1 MLEYKGLRIETSGLV
16 YAPAEDSFL
25 MESMISSGIY
35 GKYNARVLD
44 MGTGTGFL
52 GIAAG
57 MMSNVYEV
65 VFTDINPDAVGIA
78 RRNAER
84 NSKMIISKC
93 SFVIGDLFSGIE
105 GKFDLIIFNA
115 PYLKGEGGEEMLSE
129 AWEGGKEGVELSIRF
144 LKESKAFLKEH
155 GRILISAS
163 SLANLQMLTDSAAML
178 GFAIE
183 AEEKVH
189 IFFEDIFA
197 FLLRAA

>member
-1 MLEYKGLRIETSGLV
+1 MLEYKGLHIETSDLV

-57 MMSNVYEV
+57 AMSNVYEV
-65 VFTDINPDAVGIA
+65 IFTDINPGAVDIA
-78 RRNAER
+78 RQNAER
-84 NSKMIISKC
+84 NSGIVRSKC

-115 PYLKGEGGEEMLSE
+115 PYLKGEGGEGMLSE

-155 GRILISAS
+155 GRVLISAS

-183 AEEKVH
+183 AEKKVH

>member
-1 MLEYKGLRIETSGLV
+1 MLEYKGLRIETSDLV

-25 MESMISSGIY
+25 MESMIDTGLSG
-35 GKYNARVLD
+35 KDNARVLD
-44 MGTGTGFL
+44 IGTGTGFL

-57 MMSNVYEV
+57 TKRNVHEV
-65 VFTDINPDAVGIA
+65 IFTDINPDAVDTA

-84 NSKMIISKC
+84 NSEMVVSKC
-93 SFVIGDLFSGIE
+93 NFVMGDLFSGIE

-115 PYLKGEGGEEMLSE
+115 PYLKGEGGEEVLSE

-144 LKESKAFLKEH
+144 LKESKAFLKER

-163 SLANLQMLTDSAAML
+163 SLANIQMLTGSVSML

-183 AEEKVH
+183 AERKVH